1 MLHVTDAKYIGD
13 YKISV
18 EFNDG
23 CRFVADFESVIKSDH
38 RPIVQQ
44 LADINTFRD
53 FALFEITFPGKILDT
68 HALNIPF
75 CKRKSNVK
83 GVNSVKSIKYTPLN
97 TNFVKNPPRGRIFNA
112 GEILRLRSAPLRM
125 TRGVTSRN

>member
-23 CRFVADFESVIKSDH
+23 CRFVADFENVIKSDR

-44 LADINTFRD
+44 LADVNIFKDFTLQAHTIVWLNGVD
-53 FALFEITFPGKILDT
+53 FAPEFIRNLQKAE
-68 HALNIPF
+68 H
-75 CKRKSNVK
+75 
-83 GVNSVKSIKYTPLN
+83 
-97 TNFVKNPPRGRIFNA
+97 NPA
-112 GEILRLRSAPLRM
+112 
-125 TRGVTSRN
+125 

>member
-1 MLHVTDAKYIGD
+1 MLHVIDAKYIGD

-44 LADINTFRD
+44 LADINTFKDFTLQAHTIVWSNGVD
-53 FALFEITFPGKILDT
+53 FAPEFIRNLQKAE
-68 HALNIPF
+68 H
-75 CKRKSNVK
+75 
-83 GVNSVKSIKYTPLN
+83 
-97 TNFVKNPPRGRIFNA
+97 NPA
-112 GEILRLRSAPLRM
+112 
-125 TRGVTSRN
+125 

>member
-1 MLHVTDAKYIGD
+1 MLHLIDAKYIGD

-44 LADINTFRD
+44 LADINTFKDFVD
-53 FALFEITFPGKILDT
+53 FAPEFI
-68 HALNIPF
+68 
-75 CKRKSNVK
+75 K
-83 GVNSVKSIKYTPLN
+83 GLVNSP
-97 TNFVKNPPRGRIFNA
+97 FQRQRI
-112 GEILRLRSAPLRM
+112 
-125 TRGVTSRN
+125 VHSR

>member
-1 MLHVTDAKYIGD
+1 MLHVIDAKYISD

-53 FALFEITFPGKILDT
+53 FALQALTITW
-68 HALNIPF
+68 
-75 CKRKSNVK
+75 SNGVDFAPEFIK
-83 GVNSVKSIKYTPLN
+83 GLQNKGPNLVWFAENFHNVLFFVN
-97 TNFVKNPPRGRIFNA
+97 
-112 GEILRLRSAPLRM
+112 E
-125 TRGVTSRN
+125 

>member
-1 MLHVTDAKYIGD
+1 MLHVIDAKYIGD

-44 LADINTFRD
+44 LADVKIFKDFSLQVHTITWSNGVD
-53 FALFEITFPGKILDT
+53 FAPEYIKSLQNSESYPAWFVEIFRNILFF
-68 HALNIPF
+68 
-75 CKRKSNVK
+75 
-83 GVNSVKSIKYTPLN
+83 VN
-97 TNFVKNPPRGRIFNA
+97 
-112 GEILRLRSAPLRM
+112 E
-125 TRGVTSRN
+125 

>member
-1 MLHVTDAKYIGD
+1 MLHVIDAKYIGD

-44 LADINTFRD
+44 LADVKIFKNFTLQAHTITWSNGVD
-53 FALFEITFPGKILDT
+53 FAPEY
-68 HALNIPF
+68 
-75 CKRKSNVK
+75 
-83 GVNSVKSIKYTPLN
+83 IKDLQ
-97 TNFVKNPPRGRIFNA
+97 
-112 GEILRLRSAPLRM
+112 
-125 TRGVTSRN
+125 

>member
-23 CRFVADFESVIKSDH
+23 CRFIADFESVIKSDH

-53 FALFEITFPGKILDT
+53 FALHAHTITWSNGVDFAPEFI
-68 HALNIPF
+68 
-75 CKRKSNVK
+75 KSLQ
-83 GVNSVKSIKYTPLN
+83 NSESYP
-97 TNFVKNPPRGRIFNA
+97 A
-112 GEILRLRSAPLRM
+112 
-125 TRGVTSRN
+125 